1 MTSEHDDHETFT
13 ELAGEEQRR
22 RDRHL
27 LSQPVVR
34 VLAVAVVVVVVVL
47 LAGLFIR
54 NWLHN
59 REVSA
64 YSTYI
69 TQVSSILKRS
79 DVMGRDLSRLLMDPG
94 QATRKDVT
102 TRLDQYISAST
113 KLTAESK
120 ALTVPDDLKE
130 AQQTFV
136 FTMQLRD
143 RGLTN
148 LKPALLQA
156 LEVQD
161 TEVSSETIARAM
173 LFLVVSDVIYDEFFV
188 TRATSVLKQRQ
199 ITGVNVGST
208 KFVSDSSLSSQ
219 AKIKEILTLLR
230 GNESVQTVHGVALK
244 EVRALPA
251 NTVIQ
256 RDGLYNLQSTDQ
268 LKFVVTVE
276 NQGNVLEKDVP
287 VEISLT
293 APSAA
298 QPQIVAMKIPEL
310 KAKEVKKV
318 TITGV
323 NPTAYSEKALL
334 TVTVGPVKEEK
345 NTANNKLEAHVI
357 FLL

>member
-1 MTSEHDDHETFT
+1 MTSVHDDDDTFS
-13 ELAGEEQRR
+13 ELAGEERR
-22 RDRHL
+22 RQDRRI

-34 VLAVAVVVVVVVL
+34 VLLVAAVVVVVVL
-47 LAGLFIR
+47 LAGLFVR

-79 DVMGRDLSRLLMDPG
+79 DVMGRDLSQLLMDPG

-102 TRLDQYISAST
+102 TRLDQYIAAST
-113 KLTAESK
+113 KLTNEAK

-136 FTMQLRD
+136 FSMQLRD

-156 LEVQD
+156 LEVED
-161 TEVSSETIARAM
+161 TEVSAETIARAM
-173 LFLVVSDVIYDEFFV
+173 LFLVVSDVIYEEFFV

-199 ITGVNVGST
+199 ISGVNVGST

-219 AKIKEILTLLR
+219 AKIKEILTQLR

-244 EVRALPA
+244 EVRALPS
-251 NTVIQ
+251 NTVIE

-276 NQGNVLEKDVP
+276 NQGNVPEKDVP
-287 VEISLT
+287 VEVSLT
-293 APSAA
+293 APNAA
-298 QPQIVAMKIPEL
+298 QPQIVAVKIPVL

-323 NPTAYSEKALL
+323 NPTAYGEKALL
-334 TVTVGPVKEEK
+334 KVTVGPVKEEK

-357 FLL
+357 FIL

>member
-1 MTSEHDDHETFT
+1 MTPDHDDDTFA
-13 ELAGEEQRR
+13 ELAGEERR
-22 RDRHL
+22 RRERRIS
-27 LSQPVVR
+27 SQPAVR
-34 VLAVAVVVVVVVL
+34 VLVAAVVVVLIVL

-64 YSTYI
+64 YSTYVE
-69 TQVSSILKRS
+69 QVSSILKRS
-79 DVMGRDLSRLLMDPG
+79 DDMGRDLSRLLMDPG

-102 TRLDQYISAST
+102 TRLDQYIATST
-113 KLTAESK
+113 KLSDEAK

-136 FTMQLRD
+136 FTMQLRE

-156 LEVQD
+156 LEVED

-188 TRATSVLKQRQ
+188 TRATSVLKERQ
-199 ITGVNVGST
+199 ISGVNVGST

-244 EVRALPA
+244 EVRAMPSD
-251 NTVIQ
+251 TVIE

-268 LKFVVTVE
+268 LKFVITVE

-287 VEISLT
+287 VEVSLT
-293 APSAA
+293 APNAA
-298 QPQIVAMKIPEL
+298 QPQIVAVKIPEI

-323 NPTAYSEKALL
+323 NPTAYGEKALL
-334 TVTVGPVKEEK
+334 KVLVGPVKEEK
-345 NTANNKLEAHVI
+345 NTANNKLEAHII
-357 FLL
+357 FVL

>member
-34 VLAVAVVVVVVVL
+34 VPAVAVVVVVVVL

-79 DVMGRDLSRLLMDPG
+79 DAMGRDLSRLLMDPG

-102 TRLDQYISAST
+102 TRLDQYVSAST

-156 LEVQD
+156 LEEKD
-161 TEVSSETIARAM
+161 TEVS
-173 LFLVVSDVIYDEFFV
+173 
-188 TRATSVLKQRQ
+188 
-199 ITGVNVGST
+199 
-208 KFVSDSSLSSQ
+208 
-219 AKIKEILTLLR
+219 
-230 GNESVQTVHGVALK
+230 
-244 EVRALPA
+244 
-251 NTVIQ
+251 
-256 RDGLYNLQSTDQ
+256 
-268 LKFVVTVE
+268 
-276 NQGNVLEKDVP
+276 
-287 VEISLT
+287 
-293 APSAA
+293 
-298 QPQIVAMKIPEL
+298 
-310 KAKEVKKV
+310 
-318 TITGV
+318 
-323 NPTAYSEKALL
+323 
-334 TVTVGPVKEEK
+334 
-345 NTANNKLEAHVI
+345 
-357 FLL
+357 